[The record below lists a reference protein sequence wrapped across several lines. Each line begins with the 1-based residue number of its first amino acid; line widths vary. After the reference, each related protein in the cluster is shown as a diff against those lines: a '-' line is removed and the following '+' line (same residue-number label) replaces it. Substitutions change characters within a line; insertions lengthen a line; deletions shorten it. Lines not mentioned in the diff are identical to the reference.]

1 MNLDVLIHDSIA
13 LLFVDA
19 KKHCTI
25 TEMSGAENCSLQKL
39 RG

>member
-1 MNLDVLIHDSIA
+1 MDVLVHDSVA

-19 KKHCTI
+19 KKQGVV
-25 TEMSGAENCSLQKL
+25 TEMSGAENCSLQKP